1 MSVRRLSRLQWFGFL
16 AGGIVWTAEFLAG
29 AGASSAR
36 CNPAGPRWDVPYD
49 AVQLGL
55 MLVGS
60 FVVIAAG
67 AAALVVFRATRDV
80 EDGDPPPPG
89 RIHLFAT
96 FALVGN
102 LLFLV
107 IILLT
112 GIATIVDR
120 TCQQA

>member
-16 AGGIVWTAEFLAG
+16 GGGIVWAAEFLVG
-29 AGASSAR
+29 TGASQAV
-36 CNPAGPRWDVPYD
+36 CNPASGRWGIPHD
-49 AVQLGL
+49 ALQLGL
-55 MLVGS
+55 MLFGS
-60 FVVIAAG
+60 AVVLAAG
-67 AAALVVFRATRDV
+67 AAAFVVWRETRDAGH
-80 EDGDPPPPG
+80 EAAAPPG
-89 RIHLFAT
+89 RLHLFAS
-96 FALVGN
+96 FALLGN